1 MSLEQ
6 VEKSDLEQCPAI
18 HVSGWLNC
26 ARRSIRSGEIERAQ
40 GYLQQ
45 AERYSE
51 DAQSIVEC
59 ANVKIALDLIL
70 ASSSLD
76 QATALAEKYTV
87 YYTHSVNNRCSVLL
101 QLSHQHHLQGDM
113 KKAMYYSR
121 QAETYADD
129 WAVNWVAC
137 AIHYKRIGMQ
147 QHAISVLH
155 KAQQEAH
162 QQLERVDL
170 ACGYFHLGE
179 SAEALRVMREVWRAP
194 SIRGITPLH
203 LIKGWINIAE
213 KRRARLLLIASI
225 RHVESCQE
233 WAQVALLWFWLGDS
247 ALSLDALHRARRV
260 TIGVD
265 ELTELALTAIS
276 VEEHGW
282 AKAQLI
288 EAESMSKRGVDLD
301 VQNVYEKWI
310 ALAMAWRQLP
320 DSNKASYCMEEASQ
334 VVAGYKNQFYAL
346 LQLAEGWWRICDD
359 RRVVELLMQAEQ
371 WAQQD
376 AGKWRQLHI
385 LWGNVGD
392 IEAVERCQQQLDCYS
407 EECREYSEDSLLWLA
422 DEITKE
428 MQYHSTQ
435 FYK

>member
-113 KKAMYYSR
+113 KKATYYSR

-129 WAVNWVAC
+129 WAINWVAC

-147 QHAISVLH
+147 QHAISALH

-179 SAEALRVMREVWRAP
+179 SAKALRLMREAWRAP
-194 SIRGITPLH
+194 SMRGITPLH

-233 WAQVALLWFWLGDS
+233 WAHVALLWFWLGERT
-247 ALSLDALHRARRV
+247 LSLDALHHAQKII
-260 TIGVD
+260 IGVI
-265 ELTELALTAIS
+265 ELTDLALTAIA

-282 AKAQLI
+282 AIKQLI
-288 EAESMSKRGVDLD
+288 EAESMMIKGIGLD
-301 VQNVYEKWI
+301 VKNDYEKWI

-320 DSNKASYCMEEASQ
+320 DFHKAIYCMEEASQ
-334 VVAGYKNQFYAL
+334 VVAGNENKFYVL
-346 LQLAEGWWRICDD
+346 QQLAEGWWRVGGD
-359 RRVVELLMQAEQ
+359 RRVVELLIQAEQ

-392 IEAVERCQQQLDCYS
+392 KEAVERCQQQFDRYS
-407 EECREYSEDSLLWLA
+407 GEPHEYSEDSLLWLA